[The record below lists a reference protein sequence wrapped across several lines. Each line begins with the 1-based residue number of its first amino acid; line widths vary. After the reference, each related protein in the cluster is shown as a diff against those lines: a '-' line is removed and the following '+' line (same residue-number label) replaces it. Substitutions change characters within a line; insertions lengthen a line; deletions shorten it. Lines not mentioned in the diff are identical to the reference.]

1 MREVPNHGPPR
12 EIWRMGPGASPVT
25 LREAGMR
32 TCMALVL
39 RMMVSASRVS
49 VTGGWVGSARFDK
62 FLSPVFQ
69 SDGAAYGTLEASA
82 ATLPAQEHTDEGRSE
97 LFFTSI
103 SVGAAI
109 LGLYLAWLLYMRRP
123 QLPQQIA
130 QGLGGFYQAVFH
142 KYYVDELYAI
152 LFVKPLLDG
161 STRILWHGVDQNVI
175 DAALDNSADGTREVS
190 DSLRHMQSGNLRSY
204 AGWIAVGAAAIIA
217 YMIWMGTR

>member
-1 MREVPNHGPPR
+1 
-12 EIWRMGPGASPVT
+12 
-25 LREAGMR
+25 
-32 TCMALVL
+32 VL
-39 RMMVSASRVS
+39 S

-62 FLSPVFQ
+62 FLSPVFR
-69 SDGAAYGTLEASA
+69 SHGAAYGTADMSA
-82 ATLPAQEHTDEGRSE
+82 ATVAGQERPEQGRSE
-97 LFFTSI
+97 LLFTGV

-109 LGLYLAWLLYMRRP
+109 LGLYLAWLLYMQRP

-130 QGLGGFYQAVFH
+130 KGLGGFYEAVVH

-152 LFVKPLLDG
+152 LFVKPLVDG
-161 STRILWHGVDQNVI
+161 STRILWRGMDQNVI
-175 DAALDNSADGTREVS
+175 DAALDNSADGAREVS